1 MKNTGVKEILKK
13 PYSLEDLT
21 VLMEKFR
28 PLA

>member
-13 PYSLEDLT
+13 PCSLEDLT
-21 VLMEKFR
+21 VLMEKLR